1 MRLSVLSFFA
11 LPFMSAL
18 GEQIPMD
25 SDYTPLTT
33 TKPLLSDLLT
43 IESSASIFYSYA
55 RELELSKMFEDE
67 NSRLTVL
74 VPTNKAVMALARKP
88 DKTDAIRRHQGPAPI
103 DEGIEITQEQFDR
116 ESKKNVERWVSAHI
130 IPKYPLDLHTSVTYE
145 TLLNGKSVEFEVN
158 GDDQIVINSD
168 IRIKDTKEAGN
179 GVIYLIDGTILVD

>member
-18 GEQIPMD
+18 GEQVPMN

-55 RELELSKMFEDE
+55 RELELSKMLEDE
-67 NSRLTVL
+67 NARLTVL

-88 DKTDAIRRHQGPAPI
+88 HQGPAPI
-103 DEGIEITQEQFDR
+103 DEGIEITQEQFDKQSR
-116 ESKKNVERWVSAHI
+116 KNVERWVSAHI
-130 IPKYPLDLHTSVTYE
+130 IPKSPLDLHTSVTYK
-145 TLLNGKSVEFEVN
+145 TLLDGKSVEFEIK
-158 GDDQIVINSD
+158 GDDQIIINGD
-168 IRIKDTKEAGN
+168 TRIKDIKEAGN
-179 GVIYLIDGTILVD
+179 GVIYLIDGTISVD